1 MGNVSWITIFQL
13 AGNISLWSFAN
24 NVFAHSHKIM
34 KCGKGELNSA
44 CLMTVR
50 LMTLPNMERVKYVL
64 SKLQYKVTA
73 WVVMFT
79 LYGLVG

>member
-13 AGNISLWSFAN
+13 SGNFSLGSFAD

-34 KCGKGELNSA
+34 KCGKGVLNLA

-50 LMTLPNMERVKYVL
+50 LMT
-64 SKLQYKVTA
+64 
-73 WVVMFT
+73 
-79 LYGLVG
+79 

>member
-44 CLMTVR
+44 CLMT
-50 LMTLPNMERVKYVL
+50 
-64 SKLQYKVTA
+64 
-73 WVVMFT
+73 
-79 LYGLVG
+79 G

>member
-13 AGNISLWSFAN
+13 GGN

-34 KCGKGELNSA
+34 KCGKGVLNLA

-50 LMTLPNMERVKYVL
+50 LMT
-64 SKLQYKVTA
+64 
-73 WVVMFT
+73 
-79 LYGLVG
+79 